1 MEIMSDA
8 TRIGTVV
15 AGYRVESLL
24 GRGGMSVVYLA
35 EHVRLGRKV
44 ALKVLSPA
52 LSHDERFRERFMR
65 ESQRAAEIDHPNVVS
80 IYDAGEV
87 DEGDAHGLLYIAMR
101 YVEGCDL
108 KALVKRDGALS
119 VGRTLFILE
128 QAAAGLDAAHE
139 HNLIHR
145 DVKPGNILVSEPS
158 DHVFLTDFGVVKHT
172 GSRGLTETGL
182 FVGTID
188 YAAPEQIE
196 GLPLD
201 SRTDVYALGC
211 VLYECLTGKRPY
223 DREAEVAVMHAH
235 LVEDPPRVT
244 DEKPDLPRGL
254 DRVLAKA
261 MAKSKEERFATCP
274 EVIEAARAVVLA
286 RRPTGD
292 VPVVV
297 APPAGDDSQP
307 AVADAPVAEPPP
319 APATIKAAAPVA
331 PASEAGVQTE
341 PEPAT
346 GSPAAANSTVLAQP
360 PAAPPPLIQAPGEPP
375 AEPPQ
380 QPPAA
385 PPGGT
390 HPPGE
395 PRRGRSPWVV
405 PALAAL
411 AAAVVSGLAVFLL
424 TMNDSS
430 SDTVETVPPTGST
443 ATGTTTAPSGL
454 LTLQDVVEPALFKD
468 CVVQKTPKAGA
479 TETAVCTP
487 SQTVSNSTAPDS
499 WEVSTYPNAAALA
512 AAYEA
517 ERVAHHVTKSGG
529 RCDGSS
535 WGGNAAW
542 SHNPTSAGAIRKP
555 GGHRLC
561 YFDGND
567 AVIVWTHE
575 KFGQPN
581 HVDTL
586 AIARK
591 GNLDHPGLFTWWR
604 FWHHRAIGRTA
615 A

>member
-1 MEIMSDA
+1 MEAMSDV

-65 ESQRAAEIDHPNVVS
+65 ESQRAAEIDHPNVIS

-87 DEGDAHGLLYIAMR
+87 DEGDAHGLLFIAMR
-101 YVEGCDL
+101 YVDGCDL
-108 KALVKRDGALS
+108 KALVKRESGLS

-139 HNLIHR
+139 RNLIHR

-235 LVEDPPRVT
+235 LIEPPPRVT
-244 DEKPDLPRGL
+244 DEQPDLPRGL

-274 EVIEAARAVVLA
+274 EVIEAARAVVLE
-286 RRPTGD
+286 RRPTVD
-292 VPVVV
+292 VPVIVV
-297 APPAGDDSQP
+297 PGEDGVPEDGVPAPSADDAPEPAAPPAETVKAAVP
-307 AVADAPVAEPPP
+307 AEAAEETDPGIEAEREAEPEQAPVAAKE
-319 APATIKAAAPVA
+319 
-331 PASEAGVQTE
+331 
-341 PEPAT
+341 
-346 GSPAAANSTVLAQP
+346 TVLAQP
-360 PAAPPPLIQAPGEPP
+360 PPPLTQPPDEPP
-375 AEPPQ
+375 AV
-380 QPPAA
+380 
-385 PPGGT
+385 
-390 HPPGE
+390 PPGE
-395 PRRGRSPWVV
+395 STPPGDSGPRRSPWLW

-411 AAAVVSGLAVFLL
+411 AAAAVSGLAVFLF
-424 TMNDSS
+424 TMNDSDS
-430 SDTVETVPPTGST
+430 ESANPPPPASVSDPGV
-443 ATGTTTAPSGL
+443 TTAPDAEAL
-454 LTLQDVVEPALFKD
+454 VLQNVVEPALWKD
-468 CVVQKTPKAGA
+468 CRVQDEPKPEA
-479 TETAVCTP
+479 TETAICVP
-487 SQTVSNSTAPDS
+487 GQKVENSNAPDR
-499 WEVSTYPNAAALA
+499 WEISTYPNASTLA

-517 ERVAHHVTKSGG
+517 ERVAHDVPKSGG
-529 RCDGSS
+529 RCDGTV
-535 WGGNAAW
+535 WGGNGPW
-542 SHNPTSAGAIRKP
+542 SHNPAPGAAPKP

-575 KFGQPN
+575 KLGQDT

-591 GNLDHPGLFTWWR
+591 ANLDHPDLYQWWR
-604 FWHHRAIGRTA
+604 FWHHRAIGKLLS
-615 A
+615 